1 LPETL
6 RFGRVDVSC
15 EGWTKPGDPY
25 VVKGSCGLTYRLVRM
40 SELGKSKSGRFN
52 LDNIMSTFFAVLS
65 SGVILYI
72 LYAILR
78 GCWNQNQNNTSSNG
92 PRPNNRPTHRGG
104 GGGGNDS
111 PPPYSPFDRKQDN
124 TQPPTSSDSSFTRG
138 AVAGAVGGAAALAVQ
153 AVGRGL
159 YNPEYPSQSY
169 DWERRDRP
177 SSTTTTRHRNSDRG
191 EGSSNLGELRAST
204 GYGTSSVR

>member
-1 LPETL
+1 
-6 RFGRVDVSC
+6 
-15 EGWTKPGDPY
+15 
-25 VVKGSCGLTYRLVRM
+25 
-40 SELGKSKSGRFN
+40 
-52 LDNIMSTFFAVLS
+52 MSTFFAVLS
-65 SGVILYI
+65 SGIILYI

-92 PRPNNRPTHRGG
+92 PRPNNRPTHWHRGS

-111 PPPYSPFDRKQDN
+111 PPPYSPFDRKRDN
-124 TQPPTSSDSSFTRG
+124 TQPPASSNSSFTRG
-138 AVAGAVGGAAALAVQ
+138 AVAGAVGGAAALAAVQ
-153 AVGRGL
+153 AVRRGL

-191 EGSSNLGELRAST
+191 EGSSDLGELRAST